1 MQKHG
6 KFGNY
11 GKSVAGVEGQ
21 GSRGGG
27 HDKGCE
33 VDVKTF
39 WDQVRKALWIRFYL
53 TGKDRWI
60 SNKE

>member
-53 TGKDRWI
+53 
-60 SNKE
+60 